1 MLLIKKIAVYINI
14 VNCSLIKYFAK
25 ELTRNG
31 INLTPEQYLV
41 MDILWDAEVMSQQ
54 AIADIIQ
61 KDKNS
66 VTKFIDSLEKKG
78 LVYRQVNKTDR
89 RVNNIVVSEEGM
101 KLKARTTEVAI
112 GMMRNVLKNIKEE
125 DLMALDKVMNQ
136 IKENIDEAEKG
147 GLAISSQPSAIS
159 GQQSVETR

>member
-25 ELTRNG
+25 ELSRND

-101 KLKARTTEVAI
+101 RLKAKTTEVAI

-136 IKENIDEAEKG
+136 IKENIDEAEKE
-147 GLAISSQPSAIS
+147 A
-159 GQQSVETR
+159 

>member
-101 KLKARTTEVAI
+101 KLKAKTTEVAI

-136 IKENIDEAEKG
+136 IKENIDEAEKE
-147 GLAISSQPSAIS
+147 A
-159 GQQSVETR
+159 

>member
-112 GMMRNVLKNIKEE
+112 GMMRNVLKDIKEE

-136 IKENIDEAEKG
+136 IKENIDEAENE
-147 GLAISSQPSAIS
+147 
-159 GQQSVETR
+159 VES

>member
-25 ELTRNG
+25 ELSRND

-101 KLKARTTEVAI
+101 KLKAKTTEVAI

-136 IKENIDEAEKG
+136 IKENID
-147 GLAISSQPSAIS
+147 LSSNS
-159 GQQSVETR
+159 

>member
-1 MLLIKKIAVYINI
+1 
-14 VNCSLIKYFAK
+14 LIKYFAK

-101 KLKARTTEVAI
+101 KLKAKTTEVAI

-136 IKENIDEAEKG
+136 IKENIDEAEKE
-147 GLAISSQPSAIS
+147 A
-159 GQQSVETR
+159 

>member
-25 ELTRNG
+25 ELSRND

-41 MDILWDAEVMSQQ
+41 MDILWDAEVLSQQ

-78 LVYRQVNKTDR
+78 LVYRQVNKADR

-101 KLKARTTEVAI
+101 KLKTRTTEVAI
-112 GMMRNVLKNIKEE
+112 RMMRNVLKDIKEE
-125 DLMALDKVMNQ
+125 DLIALDKVMNQ
-136 IKENIDEAEKG
+136 IKENID
-147 GLAISSQPSAIS
+147 LSSNS
-159 GQQSVETR
+159 

>member
-25 ELTRNG
+25 ELIKND

-41 MDILWDAEVMSQQ
+41 MDILWDAETLSQQ

-78 LVYRQVNKTDR
+78 LVYRTVNKNDR
-89 RVNNIVVSEEGM
+89 RINNIMVSEEGL
-101 KLKARTTEVAI
+101 KLKDKTTEVAVN
-112 GMMRNVLKNIKEE
+112 MMEKVLKDIKDD
-125 DLMALDKVMNQ
+125 DLVAFDKVMNQ
-136 IKENIDEAEKG
+136 IKNNID
-147 GLAISSQPSAIS
+147 SY
-159 GQQSVETR
+159 

>member
-1 MLLIKKIAVYINI
+1 M
-14 VNCSLIKYFAK
+14 IKYFAK
-25 ELTRNG
+25 ELSRND

-101 KLKARTTEVAI
+101 KLKAKTTEVAI

-136 IKENIDEAEKG
+136 IKENID
-147 GLAISSQPSAIS
+147 LSSNS
-159 GQQSVETR
+159 

>member
-25 ELTRNG
+25 ELSRND

-101 KLKARTTEVAI
+101 RLKAKTTEVAI

-136 IKENIDEAEKG
+136 IKENID
-147 GLAISSQPSAIS
+147 LSSNS
-159 GQQSVETR
+159 

>member
-25 ELTRNG
+25 ELSRND

-112 GMMRNVLKNIKEE
+112 GMMRNVLKDIKEE
-125 DLMALDKVMNQ
+125 DLIAFDKVMNQ
-136 IKENIDEAEKG
+136 IKDNIDKADEE
-147 GLAISSQPSAIS
+147 I
-159 GQQSVETR
+159 EN

>member
-112 GMMRNVLKNIKEE
+112 GMMRNVLKDIKEE
-125 DLMALDKVMNQ
+125 NLMALDKVMNQ
-136 IKENIDEAEKG
+136 IKENIDEAEKE
-147 GLAISSQPSAIS
+147 A
-159 GQQSVETR
+159 

>member
-136 IKENIDEAEKG
+136 IKVNIDEAEKE
-147 GLAISSQPSAIS
+147 A
-159 GQQSVETR
+159 

>member
-136 IKENIDEAEKG
+136 IKENIDEAEKKE
-147 GLAISSQPSAIS
+147 A
-159 GQQSVETR
+159 

>member
-25 ELTRNG
+25 ELSRND

-41 MDILWDAEVMSQQ
+41 MDILWDAEVLSQQ

-78 LVYRQVNKTDR
+78 LVYRQVNKKDR

-112 GMMRNVLKNIKEE
+112 GMMRNVLNNIKEE
-125 DLMALDKVMNQ
+125 DLVALDNVMNQ
-136 IKENIDEAEKG
+136 IKENIDKADGEIE
-147 GLAISSQPSAIS
+147 S
-159 GQQSVETR
+159 

>member
-101 KLKARTTEVAI
+101 KLKAKTTEVAI
-112 GMMRNVLKNIKEE
+112 GMMRNVLKDIKEE

-136 IKENIDEAEKG
+136 IKENIDEAEKE
-147 GLAISSQPSAIS
+147 A
-159 GQQSVETR
+159 

>member
-25 ELTRNG
+25 ELSRND

-41 MDILWDAEVMSQQ
+41 MDILWDAEVLSQQ

-78 LVYRQVNKTDR
+78 LVYRQVNKKDR
-89 RVNNIVVSEEGM
+89 RVNNIVVSDEGM
-101 KLKARTTEVAI
+101 KLKAKTTEVAI
-112 GMMRNVLKNIKEE
+112 GMMRNVLKDIKEE
-125 DLMALDKVMNQ
+125 DLIALDNVMNQ
-136 IKENIDEAEKG
+136 IKGNID
-147 GLAISSQPSAIS
+147 SQIEDNLKFTICNPILK
-159 GQQSVETR
+159 TIMH

>member
-25 ELTRNG
+25 ELSRND

-101 KLKARTTEVAI
+101 KLKAKTTEVAI

-136 IKENIDEAEKG
+136 IKENIDEAEKE
-147 GLAISSQPSAIS
+147 A
-159 GQQSVETR
+159 

>member
-1 MLLIKKIAVYINI
+1 MSRIVRLKKLNDMLLIKKIAVYINI

-25 ELTRNG
+25 ELSRND

-41 MDILWDAEVMSQQ
+41 MDILWDAEVLSQQ

-78 LVYRQVNKTDR
+78 LVYRQVNKKDR

-101 KLKARTTEVAI
+101 KLKTRTTEVAI
-112 GMMRNVLKNIKEE
+112 NMMRNVLKDIKEE
-125 DLMALDKVMNQ
+125 DLVAFDKVMNQ
-136 IKENIDEAEKG
+136 IKGNID
-147 GLAISSQPSAIS
+147 SQM
-159 GQQSVETR
+159 ETNS